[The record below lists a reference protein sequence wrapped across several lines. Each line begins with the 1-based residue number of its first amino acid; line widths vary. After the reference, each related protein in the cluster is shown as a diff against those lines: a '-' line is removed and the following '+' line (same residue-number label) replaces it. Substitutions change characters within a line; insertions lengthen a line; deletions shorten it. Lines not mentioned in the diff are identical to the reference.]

1 MENQIVLTN
10 NELWFLLS
18 KISPVTVI
26 GFRNPMTGLLFE
38 EISPIALAVLSSLS
52 ENKLITVN
60 SQGQVVMNQQ
70 LHWYIDCLAHPVY
83 SYLLSYRV
91 EGSSHETIRSFHYSS
106 KKAILLEE
114 LPNDEYIIK
123 KIETKQSMIAMIL
136 EPFLNRVF
144 WAPDSDPF
152 HIGQEKLQ
160 AIQAAMAKGDTKTAK
175 QKIEGVTGDK
185 LAKQHLIGA
194 FQNPKIN
201 LSFVCFLNRNETK
214 WATVDGFAIIADERY
229 IWLMEIVDEKR
240 NTICVS
246 KASTSDLEN
255 KVNLKISGITL

>member
-1 MENQIVLTN
+1 MENQLILTDT
-10 NELWFLLS
+10 ELWFLLS

-26 GFRNPMTGLLFE
+26 GFRNPMIGLLFK
-38 EISPIALAVLSSLS
+38 EISVIASTALSALS
-52 ENKLITVN
+52 EKELITVN

-70 LHWYIDCLAHPVY
+70 LNGYIDCLAHPVY

-114 LPNDEYIIK
+114 LPNDAYLIK
-123 KIETKQSMIAMIL
+123 QIETKQSMIAMIL
-136 EPFLNRVF
+136 EPFLDRVF

-152 HIGQEKLQ
+152 HIGQDKLL
-160 AIQAAMAKGDTKTAK
+160 AIQAAVAKGDTKTAK
-175 QKIEGVTGDK
+175 HKFEGVTGDK

-194 FQNPKIN
+194 FQNPKVN
-201 LSFVCFLNRNETK
+201 LSFVGFLNRNETK

-246 KASTSDLEN
+246 KASTRDLEN